1 MTIQTIAQVSDAYD
15 AGRHWT
21 GYMRRAGPALTA
33 GYWSDFSYAS
43 GIPVANFYAST
54 PLVSA
59 TLNATDGILHG
70 PSVNDSGHKKY
81 LHKCLFIPPATSIGQ
96 ATLHIHDIVA
106 YYPFVDGDGGEQS
119 LSHVLSSIR
128 YGGVGCQ
135 LMVVSQGAGYANAT
149 DVIINYTDAYD
160 QPKTINPLFLYSMAT
175 AGQLASQQYD
185 ALAITGTYTVGNPYI
200 QCPTGIKSIQSINFP
215 TGVGGIFAFAIVR
228 VLDTI
233 SLQEIGTP
241 IEIDCIRDHLMMEEV
256 EDGAYISMLVRSSV
270 SATPSTAHAELSF
283 VWG

>member
-1 MTIQTIAQVSDAYD
+1 MTITNISGVANAYD

-33 GYWSDFSYAS
+33 GYWTDLSYAS

-54 PLVSA
+54 PLTSA
-59 TLNATDGILHG
+59 TLNATDGIFAG
-70 PSVNDSGHKKY
+70 TAVNSAGYKKY
-81 LHKCLFIPPATSIGQ
+81 FHKALVLPPATSIGT

-119 LSHVLSSIR
+119 MTNVLSSVR
-128 YGGVGCQ
+128 YGGVDCD

-149 DVIINYTDAYD
+149 NVSITYTDAND
-160 QPKTINPLFLYSMAT
+160 VTKTITPVSLYTLAT

-185 ALAITGTYTVGNPYI
+185 GLSVANTLVLGNPYI
-200 QCPTGIKSIQSINFP
+200 QLPTGIKNIQTINFP
-215 TGVGGIFAFAIVR
+215 SGVGGIFAFAIVK

-233 SLQEIGTP
+233 TIQEVGTP
-241 IEIDCIRDHLMMEEV
+241 AEIDCIREQLMLEEI
-256 EDGAYISMLVRSSV
+256 EDGAYIHTIIRSSI
-270 SATPSTAHAELSF
+270 SATPSTLHAELSF
-283 VWG
+283 IWG